1 MASWGT
7 LLDALEERSARI
19 RALLDGHADVPDLPV
34 IVLQA
39 DGPLPADLRLRAV
52 VLLEE
57 SERQERRVTER
68 RQQLVRASAYAE
80 A

>member
-1 MASWGT
+1 MATWNA

-34 IVLQA
+34 IVLDA
-39 DGPLPADLRLRAV
+39 EGPLPAELRLRAV

-57 SERQERRVTER
+57 SERQERRVVQR
-68 RQQLVRASAYAE
+68 RQQLVRASAYAG